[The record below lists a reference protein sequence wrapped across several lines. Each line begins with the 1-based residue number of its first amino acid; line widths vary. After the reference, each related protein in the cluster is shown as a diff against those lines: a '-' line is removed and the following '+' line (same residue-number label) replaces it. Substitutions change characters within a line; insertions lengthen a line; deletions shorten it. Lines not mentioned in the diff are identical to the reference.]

1 MTFSCP
7 RISARREISFSFYKK
22 YGQTGVLGCAD
33 ILFLAQPVQICTAV
47 SWHSKCCCGSVSAPA
62 GNKNWS
68 ILDSTLPGIVQQ
80 ISAQLLWHQYDT
92 AFPLIA
98 CNCSSKTGRFHRDIG
113 KFTYPNSSRTN
124 CLNRQVEPHIPIPS
138 GCLQQ
143 AEVFGLAQ
151 LFFLSQKVCR
161 CTLSGLTQQS
171 PAPWKRKNWFSA
183 ISMELVLRTA

>member
-1 MTFSCP
+1 M
-7 RISARREISFSFYKK
+7 RIYFFRPNLCRF
-22 YGQTGVLGCAD
+22 
-33 ILFLAQPVQICTAV
+33 AQPFHGIPNVAAVQCPP
-47 SWHSKCCCGSVSAPA
+47 PA

-80 ISAQLLWHQYDT
+80 ISAQLLWYQYDT

-124 CLNRQVEPHIPIPS
+124 CLNRQVEPHIPISS

-151 LFFLSQKVCR
+151 LFFLIAEVCR

-171 PAPWKRKNWFSA
+171 PAPWKRKLVQCNQHG
-183 ISMELVLRTA
+183 LVLRTA

>member
-1 MTFSCP
+1 M
-7 RISARREISFSFYKK
+7 RIYFFRPNLCRF
-22 YGQTGVLGCAD
+22 
-33 ILFLAQPVQICTAV
+33 AQPFHGIPNVAAVQCPP
-47 SWHSKCCCGSVSAPA
+47 PA

-80 ISAQLLWHQYDT
+80 ISAQLLWYQYDT

-151 LFFLSQKVCR
+151 LFFLIAE
-161 CTLSGLTQQS
+161 GL
-171 PAPWKRKNWFSA
+171 PLYLKRLDA
-183 ISMELVLRTA
+183 AVPGPLEA